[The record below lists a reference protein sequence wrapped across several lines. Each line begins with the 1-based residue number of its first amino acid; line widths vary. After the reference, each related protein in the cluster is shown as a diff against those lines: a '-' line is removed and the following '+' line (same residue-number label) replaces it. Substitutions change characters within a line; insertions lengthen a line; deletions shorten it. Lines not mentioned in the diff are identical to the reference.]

1 MITWYRTTSVSTNIN
16 VTHDLV
22 LLLLFCKLKNIDL
35 YQVEIGWNYSHIHT
49 CVLKLSNNFTF

>member
-35 YQVEIGWNYSHIHT
+35 YQVEIGWIVKKISREN
-49 CVLKLSNNFTF
+49 